1 MRPCRPDGFVQ
12 TNTDGCCACSSRS
25 CTTSR
30 SLSFAPP
37 STAVFDAHFL
47 LEKHGLHAHA
57 SIFFLFRIISVSLM
71 GSLRPMPSLRRRRHL
86 TTMPR
91 GFYIC
96 ITLSTSDIGWR
107 FPAAPLRG
115 RHMVERAWRVARRF
129 SFSPGLHVRQEFIL
143 RASQAPT
150 ASPRGTSS
158 AALPVIRLPPFVLHA
173 EIQLMPTEGK
183 TPPLFNTLTKM
194 TPAILKPSPQSDSAA
209 FGFGRKKTKTHKHI
223 KYPAVPFRPTPRV
236 FSFGSGN
243 CCTSVVQYAG
253 CAKHCSRVE

>member
-1 MRPCRPDGFVQ
+1 MNPISSAWPDVFVQ
-12 TNTDGCCACSSRS
+12 PNTDRCYACYSRL

-30 SLSFAPP
+30 SLIRPP
-37 STAVFDAHFL
+37 STAVFDACFL

-57 SIFFLFRIISVSLM
+57 SIFVLFRIISVSLM
-71 GSLRPMPSLRRRRHL
+71 GSLRPTPSLRRRRHL

-115 RHMVERAWRVARRF
+115 RHIVERAWRVARRF

-158 AALPVIRLPPFVLHA
+158 AALPVIHPPFVLHA

-183 TPPLFNTLTKM
+183 TPPSIQYTDKN
-194 TPAILKPSPQSDSAA
+194 DSRYLEALPP
-209 FGFGRKKTKTHKHI
+209 K
-223 KYPAVPFRPTPRV
+223 
-236 FSFGSGN
+236 
-243 CCTSVVQYAG
+243 
-253 CAKHCSRVE
+253 